1 MRITKYEVIS
11 FFTTA
16 AIFCGL
22 FYYLLGAPNLDFSM
36 GGGSTDAPTANT
48 STFKPAQAIDNL
60 NGVNVYYNGKVSNVL
75 GRNVTADGY
84 NLGLKYQ
91 CVEFVKRYYYEYYKH
106 KMPNS
111 YGHAKDFINPKIE
124 DGLMNRDRGL
134 RQFLN
139 GSISRPRT
147 GDILVFGPTP
157 YNKYGHIGI
166 VAKSGRNQIEMI
178 HQNPGPGNA
187 SRVTYKMSKKDGLWY
202 VQNEYTLGWLR
213 RS

>member
-1 MRITKYEVIS
+1 MRITRHEVIS
-11 FFTTA
+11 FFATA
-16 AIFCGL
+16 AIFSCI
-22 FYYLLGAPNLDFSM
+22 FYYLLGAPALDFSM
-36 GGGSTDAPTANT
+36 GGGSDGPPANT
-48 STFKPAQAIDNL
+48 ATFKAAQAIDNL
-60 NGVNVYYNGKVSNVL
+60 NGVNVYYNGKVSNVM

-91 CVEFVKRYYYEYYKH
+91 CVEFIKRYYYEYYDH

-111 YGHAKDFINPKIE
+111 YGHAKDFINHSIA
-124 DGLMNRDRGL
+124 DGMMNRDRGL
-134 RQFLN
+134 RQFTN

-147 GDILVFGPTP
+147 GDIMVFGATP

-166 VAKSGRNQIEMI
+166 VSKSGRNIIEMI

-187 SRVTYKMSKKDGLWY
+187 SRVTYKMQRTDDKWY
-202 VQNEYTLGWLR
+202 VQNEYALGWLR